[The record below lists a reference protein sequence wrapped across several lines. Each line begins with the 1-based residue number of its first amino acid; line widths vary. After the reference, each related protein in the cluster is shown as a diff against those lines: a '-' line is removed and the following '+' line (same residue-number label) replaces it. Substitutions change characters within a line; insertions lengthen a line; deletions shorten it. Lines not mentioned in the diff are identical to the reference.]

1 VLALDEDAPAD
12 EWVLHLSRHEVVQ
25 ACRHID
31 VVSLVRKTLAAHAR
45 GATRIPDEA
54 YLGWTTG
61 SGLAA
66 RCLAMPGSIE
76 TGDQLV
82 TGLKVIN
89 ASLANPA
96 RGLPRA
102 QGFTML
108 FDTETA
114 RPSIVMEAAH
124 ISAQRTAAV
133 TAVTAAELCNPDA
146 ATMAVLG
153 CGPLARAHL
162 AALPA
167 VLPGLAR
174 VKLFDLESGRSRRL
188 AEAAGADPRTAHL
201 EVVVAEDPRT
211 CVTGS
216 DLIVTVT
223 TVTSGYL
230 PYAWL
235 RPGAVVAHV
244 SLDDVLPDVV
254 ARADLVLVDDWHL
267 TSQDDR
273 RLFGR
278 MYRDGRLRAPGTDS
292 CAGPTSTVAR
302 QVDGTLG
309 EVLIGA
315 RPGRRAR
322 TDIILSNPF
331 GMSVLDIAIANEVL
345 RIALERSLGRSI
357 PF

>member
-1 VLALDEDAPAD
+1 
-12 EWVLHLSRHEVVQ
+12 
-25 ACRHID
+25 
-31 VVSLVRKTLAAHAR
+31 
-45 GATRIPDEA
+45 
-54 YLGWTTG
+54 
-61 SGLAA
+61 
-66 RCLAMPGSIE
+66 
-76 TGDQLV
+76 
-82 TGLKVIN
+82 
-89 ASLANPA
+89 
-96 RGLPRA
+96 
-102 QGFTML
+102 
-108 FDTETA
+108 
-114 RPSIVMEAAH
+114 
-124 ISAQRTAAV
+124 
-133 TAVTAAELCNPDA
+133 
-146 ATMAVLG
+146 
-153 CGPLARAHL
+153 
-162 AALPA
+162 
-167 VLPGLAR
+167 
-174 VKLFDLESGRSRRL
+174 
-188 AEAAGADPRTAHL
+188 
-201 EVVVAEDPRT
+201 VVAEDPRT